1 MATPTFQKMIQN
13 LSASKGVQNL
23 LEGFQKLNDE
33 IKKKE
38 SELKTAFDQ
47 QRDEKIEMAWK
58 KYQEIIKVLG
68 ASEAKIEKEVNKTI
82 ASVKASADS
91 LEKNIATY
99 KKIAATQKAKWEKSV
114 FNKTMGAKSSKK
126 KASSAKA
133 KTKSTVKKATKK
145 VARKTTKKAA
155 K

>member
-13 LSASKGVQNL
+13 LTASKGVQNL

-38 SELKTAFDQ
+38 TELKSAFDQ

-58 KYQEIIKVLG
+58 KYQEIIKALS

-82 ASVKASADS
+82 ANVKASADS
-91 LEKNIATY
+91 LEKNIAAY
-99 KKIAATQKAKWEKSV
+99 KKKAVAQKEKWERSV
-114 FNKTMGAKSSKK
+114 FNKTMAAKTSKK
-126 KASSAKA
+126 KATAK
-133 KTKSTVKKATKK
+133 KTAKK
-145 VARKTTKKAA
+145 VARKATKKAS

>member
-13 LSASKGVQNL
+13 LTTSKGVQNL

-38 SELKTAFDQ
+38 TELKSAFDQ

-58 KYQEIIKVLG
+58 KYQEIVKVLG
-68 ASEAKIEKEVNKTI
+68 SSEEKIEKEVNKTI
-82 ASVKASADS
+82 KNLKTSADS
-91 LEKNIATY
+91 LEKNIAAY
-99 KKIAATQKAKWEKSV
+99 KKKAIAQKAKWEKSV
-114 FNKTMGAKSSKK
+114 FNKTMGAKTSKK
-126 KASSAKA
+126 KAT
-133 KTKSTVKKATKK
+133 KTTVKKAAKK
-145 VARKTTKKAA
+145 VARKATKKAA